1 MFVNIKRRRKV
12 MDEID
17 KSPIGFLVAVII
29 LCVSIAAGC
38 MFLLPEYSVWH
49 QKKAGQA
56 ILAKANFSKQVAV
69 QEAEAKMDA
78 AKYLAD
84 SEVIRA
90 RGVAKSNKIIGQS
103 LNNNEAYL
111 RYLYINNLENTKNQI
126 IYIPTEAG
134 LPVLEAGKR

>member
-1 MFVNIKRRRKV
+1 MSE
-12 MDEID
+12 DD
-17 KSPIGFLVAVII
+17 KAVGIVSII
-29 LCVSIAAGC
+29 LFSILLFIVLFF
-38 MFLLPEYSVWH
+38 MFFIPEYSVWH

-90 RGVAKSNKIIGQS
+90 RGVAKANKIIGQS
-103 LNNNEAYL
+103 LNDNEAYL

-126 IYIPTEAG
+126 IYVPTEAG
-134 LPVLEAGKR
+134 LPILEAGKR

>member
-1 MFVNIKRRRKV
+1 MTKEIKEFV
-12 MDEID
+12 
-17 KSPIGFLVAVII
+17 IGFGGLVLFAII
-29 LCVSIAAGC
+29 LMLSF
-38 MFLLPEYSVWH
+38 MFGLPEYSVWH

-90 RGVAKSNKIIGQS
+90 RGVAKANKIIGKS
-103 LNNNEAYL
+103 LNDNEAYL
-111 RYLYINNLENTKNQI
+111 RYLYINNLDNTKNQI
-126 IYIPTEAG
+126 IYVPTEAG
-134 LPVLEAGKR
+134 LPILEAGKR

>member
-1 MFVNIKRRRKV
+1 MSNKNESDLGESIIALFLILLSIGAIVFGLMF
-12 MDEID
+12 
-17 KSPIGFLVAVII
+17 G
-29 LCVSIAAGC
+29 
-38 MFLLPEYSVWH
+38 LPEYSVWH

-84 SEVIRA
+84 AEVIRA
-90 RGVAKSNKIIGQS
+90 HGVAKANHIIGQS

-111 RYLYINNLENTKNQI
+111 RYLYINNLENTKNQV
-126 IYIPTEAG
+126 IYIPTEAS
-134 LPVLEAGKR
+134 LPILEANRGNK